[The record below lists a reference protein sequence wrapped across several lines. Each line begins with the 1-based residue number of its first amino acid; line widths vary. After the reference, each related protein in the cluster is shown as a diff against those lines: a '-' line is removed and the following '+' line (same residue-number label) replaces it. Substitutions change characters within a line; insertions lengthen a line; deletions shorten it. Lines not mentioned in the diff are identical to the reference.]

1 MASQV
6 LSGTG
11 DVTYTN
17 NTGQNVRIVINYM
30 KTRLVS
36 TTGLQPSFY
45 TMSWASGVSLRVDS
59 IGGSIGRNISFFNV
73 AGSSRSSGTGVSGN
87 NYGAN
92 MDTGGTSEA
101 LAAEGAPVELII
113 APGDTFSVVGGTE
126 SSRTIEIG
134 PYNIV
139 VIPEAG

>member
-1 MASQV
+1 MLIGMNA
-6 LSGTG
+6 
-11 DVTYTN
+11 YFF
-17 NTGQNVRIVINYM
+17 
-30 KTRLVS
+30 
-36 TTGLQPSFY
+36 GLFS
-45 TMSWASGVSLRVDS
+45 A
-59 IGGSIGRNISFFNV
+59 
-73 AGSSRSSGTGVSGN
+73 
-87 NYGAN
+87 
-92 MDTGGTSEA
+92 EA

>member
-36 TTGLQPSFY
+36 SSGLLPSFY
-45 TMSWASGVSLRVDS
+45 NRTSTGGV
-59 IGGSIGRNISFFNV
+59 N
-73 AGSSRSSGTGVSGN
+73 GN

-101 LAAEGAPVELII
+101 LAAEGAPVELVI

-126 SSRTIEIG
+126 NSRTIEIG
-134 PYNIV
+134 AYNIV
-139 VIPEAG
+139 VIPEGG

>member
-36 TTGLQPSFY
+36 SSGLLPSFY

-59 IGGSIGRNISFFNV
+59 LGGSIGRNISFYNRT
-73 AGSSRSSGTGVSGN
+73 STGGVNGN

-101 LAAEGAPVELII
+101 LAAEGAPVELVI

-126 SSRTIEIG
+126 NSRTIEIG
-134 PYNIV
+134 AYNIV
-139 VIPEAG
+139 VIPEGG

>member
-36 TTGLQPSFY
+36 TSGLLPSFY
-45 TMSWASGVSLRVDS
+45 TMSWASGVSLRVNS
-59 IGGSIGRNISFFNV
+59 LGGSIGRNISFYNRTG
-73 AGSSRSSGTGVSGN
+73 GSTGGVTGN

-101 LAAEGAPVELII
+101 VAAEGAPVELII

-126 SSRTIEIG
+126 NSRTIEIG

-139 VIPEAG
+139 VIPEGG

>member
-36 TTGLQPSFY
+36 SSGLLPSFY

-59 IGGSIGRNISFFNV
+59 VGGSIGRNISFYNRTG
-73 AGSSRSSGTGVSGN
+73 GSTGGVTGN

-126 SSRTIEIG
+126 NSRTIEIG